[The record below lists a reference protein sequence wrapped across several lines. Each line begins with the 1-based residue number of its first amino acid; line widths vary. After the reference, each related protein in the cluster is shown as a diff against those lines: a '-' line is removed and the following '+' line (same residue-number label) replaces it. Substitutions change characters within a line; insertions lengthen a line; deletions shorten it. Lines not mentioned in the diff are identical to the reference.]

1 MQNAPTVPL
10 LSILK
15 SPEFRQAYH
24 QALDRAEKTPEA
36 QHTAAQKAIE
46 GYFGLKEIAPN
57 APLDPDSFYFME
69 RPISVDGKYKF
80 LVPGAINRE
89 CIAGRLF
96 LLTSK
101 AASVERLVAAKE
113 FDSAMS
119 AVEAVRLSLTPERV
133 NGIISFISD
142 AKKYYA
148 HHDTAAAEKAL
159 ATSLDHLNRAAADG
173 LGKIKTEAEK
183 GKRAN
188 EVAVTRRIV
197 TELRKK
203 LQTELAAAPK

>member
-1 MQNAPTVPL
+1 V

-24 QALDRAEKTPEA
+24 QALDRADKTPEA
-36 QHTAAQKAIE
+36 QHAAAQKVIE
-46 GYFGLKEIAPN
+46 GFFGLQEIAPN
-57 APLDPDSFYFME
+57 APLNPDSFYFTE
-69 RPISVDGKYKF
+69 RPVKVNSTYKF
-80 LVPGAINRE
+80 LVPGTIHRE

-101 AASVERLVAAKE
+101 APAVERLVQAKE

-142 AKKYYA
+142 AKKFYA
-148 HHDTAAAEKAL
+148 HQETANAEKAIG
-159 ATSLDHLNRAAADG
+159 TSLDHLNRAATDG
-173 LGKIKTEAEK
+173 LAKIKTEAEK

-197 TELRKK
+197 TDLRKK
-203 LQTELAAAPK
+203 LQAELTATPK

>member
-1 MQNAPTVPL
+1 MLA
-10 LSILK
+10 ILK

-24 QALDRAEKTPEA
+24 QAVDRADKTPEA
-36 QHTAAQKAIE
+36 QHAAAQKVIE
-46 GYFGLKEIAPN
+46 GYFGLQEIAPN
-57 APLDPDSFYFME
+57 APLDPGSFYFTE
-69 RPISVDGKYKF
+69 RPINVEGTYKS
-80 LVPGAINRE
+80 LVPGTINRE

-113 FDSAMS
+113 FDHAMS

-142 AKKYYA
+142 AKKFYA
-148 HHDTAAAEKAL
+148 HHETANAEKAI
-159 ATSLDHLNRAAADG
+159 ATSLEHLNRAATDG

-183 GKRAN
+183 GKRSN

-197 TELRKK
+197 TQLRKK
-203 LQTELAAAPK
+203 LQTEIASAPK

>member
-1 MQNAPTVPL
+1 V

-24 QALDRAEKTPEA
+24 QALDRADKTPEA
-36 QHTAAQKAIE
+36 QHTAAQKVIE
-46 GYFGLKEIAPN
+46 GYFGLEEIASN
-57 APLDPDSFYFME
+57 APLDPASFYFTE
-69 RPISVDGKYKF
+69 RPIKVDGAYKS
-80 LVPGAINRE
+80 LVPGTIKTQ

-96 LLTSK
+96 LLTPK
-101 AASVERLVAAKE
+101 AASVERLVAVKE
-113 FDSAMS
+113 FDQAMS

-142 AKKYYA
+142 AKKFYA
-148 HHDTAAAEKAL
+148 NHQTASAEKAI
-159 ATSLDHLNRAAADG
+159 ATSLDHLNRAASDG
-173 LGKIKTEAEK
+173 LGKLKTEAEK

-203 LQTELAAAPK
+203 LQTELAAAPM

>member
-1 MQNAPTVPL
+1 V
-10 LSILK
+10 LSILQ

-24 QALDRAEKTPEA
+24 QALDRADKTPEA
-36 QHTAAQKAIE
+36 QHTAAQKVVE
-46 GYFGLKEIAPN
+46 SYFGLEELAPD
-57 APLDPDSFYFME
+57 APLNPGSFYFIE
-69 RPISVDGKYKF
+69 RPIKVDSTYKS
-80 LVPGAINRE
+80 LVPGTINRE

-101 AASVERLVAAKE
+101 AAAVEQLVQPKE
-113 FDSAMS
+113 FDSAVS

-142 AKKYYA
+142 AKKFYA
-148 HHDTAAAEKAL
+148 HHETASAEKAI
-159 ATSLDHLNRAAADG
+159 ATSLEHLNRAATDG
-173 LGKIKTEAEK
+173 LGKIKSEAEK
-183 GKRAN
+183 GKKAN

-203 LQTELAAAPK
+203 LQSEIKAAPR

>member
-1 MQNAPTVPL
+1 V
-10 LSILK
+10 LSVLK

-24 QALDRAEKTPEA
+24 QALDRADKTPEA
-36 QHTAAQKAIE
+36 QHAAAQKVIE
-46 GYFGLKEIAPN
+46 SYFGLEEIAPD
-57 APLDPDSFYFME
+57 APLNPDSFYFTE
-69 RPISVDGKYKF
+69 RPFKVNSTYKS
-80 LVPGAINRE
+80 LVPGTINRE

-96 LLTSK
+96 LLTPK
-101 AASVERLVAAKE
+101 AASVERLVESKE
-113 FDSAMS
+113 FDSAVS

-148 HHDTAAAEKAL
+148 HHETASAEKAV
-159 ATSLDHLNRAAADG
+159 ATSLEHLNRAAADG
-173 LGKIKTEAEK
+173 LGKIKSEAEK
-183 GKRAN
+183 GKKAN

-203 LQTELAAAPK
+203 LQAEIKAAPK